1 MASSAHP
8 VPEPSRRR
16 VAQGLAWSVPTIALA
31 AAAPAMAVSYTERI
45 TDVSFQPGTGMEAR
59 RLGSGVIR
67 RPWVGG
73 VDRWTWMA
81 TDNSTYVNT
90 PVYAGQPRLSSWGW
104 LLRYHD
110 ADAWGRP
117 ETPGIKNPLVLTDPA
132 GGSVSPSLPG
142 PYLAFTGDPKGSG
155 ATSRTTL
162 MSQTQKLGA
171 GCTYTFQAE
180 VWTGYI
186 EQRNLRLTV
195 GFVPAALRPARY
207 SDAPLSAGAWLGS
220 TAEALIAHG
229 SAPTTSTLVAQYTP
243 AANEEVL
250 VLMVVQAATDADV
263 AEAGATERHVNP
275 VVVASPRL
283 TSSCS

>member
-1 MASSAHP
+1 
-8 VPEPSRRR
+8 
-16 VAQGLAWSVPTIALA
+16 
-31 AAAPAMAVSYTERI
+31 MAVSYTERI

-81 TDNSTYVNT
+81 TDNSTYVDT

-180 VWTGYI
+180 VWTGYT

-207 SDAPLSAGAWLGS
+207 SDAP
-220 TAEALIAHG
+220 
-229 SAPTTSTLVAQYTP
+229 P
-243 AANEEVL
+243 
-250 VLMVVQAATDADV
+250 
-263 AEAGATERHVNP
+263 
-275 VVVASPRL
+275 
-283 TSSCS
+283 